1 MKLPRWAGQLF
12 YQEVCFMS
20 EVQLKKPLAK
30 YIDHTLLKADATP
43 AQIKKLCAEAEE
55 YQFASVCVNSCYA
68 KLAHECL
75 RGRGVA
81 VCCVVGFP
89 LGAMSPRAMAYE
101 ARCAAEDG
109 ASEIDMVLPIGALKA
124 GDDETVRETIGAV
137 VEAVTGRAIVKV
149 ILEACL
155 LTDAEKVRACQ
166 LAESVGA
173 AFVKTSTGFS
183 SGGATEHD
191 VVLMRKSVS
200 SAVQVKAAGGIRDRE
215 TALRMIAAGA
225 DRIGASAGIQIVS
238 EG

>member
-1 MKLPRWAGQLF
+1 MA
-12 YQEVCFMS
+12 

-43 AQIKKLCAEAEE
+43 EQIKKLCAEAEE

-191 VVLMRKSVS
+191 VALMRKSVS

-238 EG
+238 EE

>member
-1 MKLPRWAGQLF
+1 MA
-12 YQEVCFMS
+12 

-43 AQIKKLCAEAEE
+43 EQIKKLCAEAEE

-109 ASEIDMVLPIGALKA
+109 ASEIDMVLPIGALKS

-191 VVLMRKSVS
+191 VALMRKSVS
-200 SAVQVKAAGGIRDRE
+200 SAVQIKAAGGIRDRE

-238 EG
+238 EE

>member
-1 MKLPRWAGQLF
+1 ML
-12 YQEVCFMS
+12 

-43 AQIKKLCAEAEE
+43 EQIKKLCAEAEE

-109 ASEIDMVLPIGALKA
+109 ASEIDMVIPVGALKA

-149 ILEACL
+149 IIEACL
-155 LTDAEKVRACQ
+155 LTDVEKVRACQ

-191 VVLMRKSVS
+191 VALMRKSVS

>member
-1 MKLPRWAGQLF
+1 MP
-12 YQEVCFMS
+12 

-43 AQIKKLCAEAEE
+43 EQIRKLCAEAEE

-68 KLAHECL
+68 RLAHDCL

-89 LGAMSPRAMAYE
+89 LGAMTPRAMAYE

-109 ASEIDMVLPIGALKA
+109 ATEIDMVLPVGALKA

-149 ILEACL
+149 IIEACL

-191 VVLMRKSVS
+191 VALMRRSVT

-215 TALRMIAAGA
+215 TALKMIAAGA
-225 DRIGASAGIQIVS
+225 DRIGASAGIQIVN
-238 EG
+238 G

>member
-1 MKLPRWAGQLF
+1 MP
-12 YQEVCFMS
+12 

-43 AQIKKLCAEAEE
+43 EQIKKLCAEAEE

-68 KLAHECL
+68 RLAHECL

-191 VVLMRKSVS
+191 VALMRKSVS
-200 SAVQVKAAGGIRDRE
+200 PAVQVKAAGGIRDRE

>member
-1 MKLPRWAGQLF
+1 
-12 YQEVCFMS
+12 MS

-43 AQIKKLCAEAEE
+43 EQIKKLCAEAEE

-68 KLAHECL
+68 RLAHECL

-149 ILEACL
+149 ILETCL

-191 VVLMRKSVS
+191 VALMRKSVS

-215 TALRMIAAGA
+215 TALKMIAAGA

>member
-1 MKLPRWAGQLF
+1 MP
-12 YQEVCFMS
+12 EI
-20 EVQLKKPLAK
+20 QLKKPLAK

-43 AQIKKLCAEAEE
+43 EQIKKLCAEAEE

-68 KLAHECL
+68 RLAHECL

-191 VVLMRKSVS
+191 VALMRKSVS
-200 SAVQVKAAGGIRDRE
+200 PAVQVKAAGGIRDRE

>member
-1 MKLPRWAGQLF
+1 MA
-12 YQEVCFMS
+12 

-43 AQIKKLCAEAEE
+43 EQIKKLCAEAEE

-89 LGAMSPRAMAYE
+89 LGAMSQRAMAYE

-191 VVLMRKSVS
+191 VALMRKSVS
-200 SAVQVKAAGGIRDRE
+200 SAVQVKVAGGIRDRE

>member
-1 MKLPRWAGQLF
+1 
-12 YQEVCFMS
+12 MS
-20 EVQLKKPLAK
+20 EIQLKKPLAK

-43 AQIKKLCAEAEE
+43 EQIKKLCAEAEE

-68 KLAHECL
+68 RLAHECL

-109 ASEIDMVLPIGALKA
+109 ASEIDMVLPIGALKS

-155 LTDAEKVRACQ
+155 LTDEEKVRACQ

-191 VVLMRKSVS
+191 VALMRKSVS

>member
-1 MKLPRWAGQLF
+1 MA
-12 YQEVCFMS
+12 

-43 AQIKKLCAEAEE
+43 EQIKKLCAEAEE

-149 ILEACL
+149 IIEACL

-191 VVLMRKSVS
+191 VALMRKSVS

>member
-1 MKLPRWAGQLF
+1 MP
-12 YQEVCFMS
+12 

-43 AQIKKLCAEAEE
+43 EQIRKLCAEAEE

-68 KLAHECL
+68 RLAHDCL

-89 LGAMSPRAMAYE
+89 LGAMTPRAMAYE

-109 ASEIDMVLPIGALKA
+109 ATEIDMVIPVGALKA

-149 ILEACL
+149 IIEACL

-191 VVLMRKSVS
+191 VALMRRSVT

-215 TALRMIAAGA
+215 TALKMIAAGA
-225 DRIGASAGIQIVS
+225 DRIGASAGIQIVN
-238 EG
+238 G

>member
-1 MKLPRWAGQLF
+1 
-12 YQEVCFMS
+12 MS

-43 AQIKKLCAEAEE
+43 EQIKKLCAEAEE

-68 KLAHECL
+68 RLAHECL

-81 VCCVVGFP
+81 VCCAVGFP

-109 ASEIDMVLPIGALKA
+109 ASEIDMVLPIGALKS

-191 VVLMRKSVS
+191 VALMRKSVS

>member
-1 MKLPRWAGQLF
+1 
-12 YQEVCFMS
+12 MS
-20 EVQLKKPLAK
+20 EIQLKKPLAK
-30 YIDHTLLKADATP
+30 YIDHTLLKVDATP
-43 AQIKKLCAEAEE
+43 EQIKKLCAEAEE

-68 KLAHECL
+68 RLAHECL

-109 ASEIDMVLPIGALKA
+109 ASEIDMVLPVGALKA

-191 VVLMRKSVS
+191 VALMRKSVS

-215 TALRMIAAGA
+215 TALKMIAAGA

>member
-1 MKLPRWAGQLF
+1 MA
-12 YQEVCFMS
+12 

-43 AQIKKLCAEAEE
+43 EQIKKLCAEAEE

-81 VCCVVGFP
+81 VCCTVGFP
-89 LGAMSPRAMAYE
+89 LGAMSQRAMAYE

-109 ASEIDMVLPIGALKA
+109 ASEIDMVLPVGALKA

-191 VVLMRKSVS
+191 VALMRKSVS
-200 SAVQVKAAGGIRDRE
+200 PAVQVKAAGGIRDRE

>member
-1 MKLPRWAGQLF
+1 MA
-12 YQEVCFMS
+12 

-43 AQIKKLCAEAEE
+43 EQIKKLCAEAEE

-68 KLAHECL
+68 RLAHECL

-149 ILEACL
+149 IIEACL

-191 VVLMRKSVS
+191 VALMRKSVS
-200 SAVQVKAAGGIRDRE
+200 PAVQVKAAGGIRDRE

-238 EG
+238 EE

>member
-1 MKLPRWAGQLF
+1 M
-12 YQEVCFMS
+12 

-43 AQIKKLCAEAEE
+43 GQIKKLCAEAEE

-68 KLAHECL
+68 RLAHDCL

-89 LGAMSPRAMAYE
+89 LGAMTPRAMAYE

-109 ASEIDMVLPIGALKA
+109 ATEIDMVIPVGALKA

-183 SGGATEHD
+183 TGGATEHD
-191 VVLMRKSVS
+191 VALMRRSVT

-215 TALRMIAAGA
+215 TALKMIAAGA
-225 DRIGASAGIQIVS
+225 DRIGASAGIQIVN
-238 EG
+238 G

>member
-1 MKLPRWAGQLF
+1 
-12 YQEVCFMS
+12 MS

-43 AQIKKLCAEAEE
+43 EQIKKLCAEAEE

-68 KLAHECL
+68 RLAHECL

-155 LTDAEKVRACQ
+155 LTDEEKVRACQ

-191 VVLMRKSVS
+191 VALMRKSVS

>member
-1 MKLPRWAGQLF
+1 M
-12 YQEVCFMS
+12 C
-20 EVQLKKPLAK
+20 
-30 YIDHTLLKADATP
+30 
-43 AQIKKLCAEAEE
+43 CA
-55 YQFASVCVNSCYA
+55 
-68 KLAHECL
+68 
-75 RGRGVA
+75 
-81 VCCVVGFP
+81 VGFP
-89 LGAMSPRAMAYE
+89 LGAMSQRAMAYE

-191 VVLMRKSVS
+191 VALMRKSVS

>member
-1 MKLPRWAGQLF
+1 MP
-12 YQEVCFMS
+12 EI
-20 EVQLKKPLAK
+20 QLKKPLAK

-43 AQIKKLCAEAEE
+43 EQIKKLCAEAEE

-68 KLAHECL
+68 RLAHECL

-89 LGAMSPRAMAYE
+89 LGAMSQRAMAYE

-149 ILEACL
+149 IIEACL

-191 VVLMRKSVS
+191 VALMRKSVS

>member
-1 MKLPRWAGQLF
+1 
-12 YQEVCFMS
+12 MS

-43 AQIKKLCAEAEE
+43 EQIKKLCAEAEE

-68 KLAHECL
+68 RLAHECL

-149 ILEACL
+149 IIEACL

-191 VVLMRKSVS
+191 VALMRKSVS

-238 EG
+238 KG

>member
-1 MKLPRWAGQLF
+1 
-12 YQEVCFMS
+12 MS
-20 EVQLKKPLAK
+20 EIQLKKPLAK

-43 AQIKKLCAEAEE
+43 EQIKKLCAEAEE

-68 KLAHECL
+68 RLAHECL

-191 VVLMRKSVS
+191 VALMRKSVS

-238 EG
+238 EA

>member
-1 MKLPRWAGQLF
+1 MA
-12 YQEVCFMS
+12 

-30 YIDHTLLKADATP
+30 YIDHTLLKADTTP
-43 AQIKKLCAEAEE
+43 EQIKKLCAEAEE

-68 KLAHECL
+68 RLAHECL

-191 VVLMRKSVS
+191 VALMRKSVS

>member
-1 MKLPRWAGQLF
+1 MP
-12 YQEVCFMS
+12 EI
-20 EVQLKKPLAK
+20 QLKKPLAK

-43 AQIKKLCAEAEE
+43 EQIKKLCAEAEE

-68 KLAHECL
+68 RLAHECL

-191 VVLMRKSVS
+191 VALMRKSVS

>member
-1 MKLPRWAGQLF
+1 MP
-12 YQEVCFMS
+12 

-30 YIDHTLLKADATP
+30 YIDHTLLKPDATP
-43 AQIKKLCAEAEE
+43 GQIKKLCAEAEE

-68 KLAHECL
+68 RLAHDCL

-89 LGAMSPRAMAYE
+89 LGAMAPRAMAYE

-109 ASEIDMVLPIGALKA
+109 ATEIDMVLPVGALKA

-149 ILEACL
+149 IIEACL
-155 LTDAEKVRACQ
+155 LTDEEKVRACR

-191 VVLMRKSVS
+191 VALMRRSVT

-215 TALRMIAAGA
+215 TALKMIAAGA
-225 DRIGASAGIQIVS
+225 DRIGASAGIQIVN
-238 EG
+238 G

>member
-1 MKLPRWAGQLF
+1 M
-12 YQEVCFMS
+12 

-30 YIDHTLLKADATP
+30 YIDHTLLKPDATP
-43 AQIKKLCAEAEE
+43 EQIRKLCAEAEE

-68 KLAHECL
+68 RLAHDCL

-89 LGAMSPRAMAYE
+89 LGAMTPRAMAYE

-109 ASEIDMVLPIGALKA
+109 ATEIDMVLPVGALKA

-155 LTDAEKVRACQ
+155 LTDEEKVRACQ

-191 VVLMRKSVS
+191 VALMRKSVS
-200 SAVQVKAAGGIRDRE
+200 NAVQVKAAGGIRDRE
-215 TALRMIAAGA
+215 TALKMIAAGA
-225 DRIGASAGIQIVS
+225 DRIGASAGIQIVN
-238 EG
+238 G

>member
-1 MKLPRWAGQLF
+1 ML
-12 YQEVCFMS
+12 

-43 AQIKKLCAEAEE
+43 EQIKKLCAEAEE

-109 ASEIDMVLPIGALKA
+109 ASEIDMVIPVGALKA

-149 ILEACL
+149 IIEACL
-155 LTDAEKVRACQ
+155 LTDVEKVRACQ

-191 VVLMRKSVS
+191 VALMRKSVS
-200 SAVQVKAAGGIRDRE
+200 SAVQVKAAGGISSLKDAE
-215 TALRMIAAGA
+215 DFIELGA
-225 DRIGASAGIQIVS
+225 ERLGTSRIVKLAMELENEVGAPN
-238 EG
+238 ENY

>member
-1 MKLPRWAGQLF
+1 MA
-12 YQEVCFMS
+12 

-43 AQIKKLCAEAEE
+43 EQIKKLCAEAEE

-81 VCCVVGFP
+81 VCCAVGFP

-109 ASEIDMVLPIGALKA
+109 ASEIDMVLPIGALKS

-191 VVLMRKSVS
+191 VALMRKSVS

>member
-1 MKLPRWAGQLF
+1 
-12 YQEVCFMS
+12 MS

-43 AQIKKLCAEAEE
+43 EQIKKLCAEAEE

-68 KLAHECL
+68 RLAHECL

-191 VVLMRKSVS
+191 VALMRKSVS
-200 SAVQVKAAGGIRDRE
+200 PAVQVKAAGGIRDRE

>member
-1 MKLPRWAGQLF
+1 MA
-12 YQEVCFMS
+12 

-43 AQIKKLCAEAEE
+43 EQIKKLCAEAEE

-109 ASEIDMVLPIGALKA
+109 ASEIDMVLPIGALKS

-137 VEAVTGRAIVKV
+137 VEAVTGLAIVKV

-191 VVLMRKSVS
+191 VALMRKSVS

>member
-1 MKLPRWAGQLF
+1 
-12 YQEVCFMS
+12 MS
-20 EVQLKKPLAK
+20 EIQLKKPLAK

-43 AQIKKLCAEAEE
+43 EQIKKLCAEAEE

-68 KLAHECL
+68 RLAHECL

-191 VVLMRKSVS
+191 VALMRKSVS
-200 SAVQVKAAGGIRDRE
+200 PAVQVKAAGGIRDRE
-215 TALRMIAAGA
+215 TALRLIAAGA

>member
-1 MKLPRWAGQLF
+1 MA
-12 YQEVCFMS
+12 

-43 AQIKKLCAEAEE
+43 EQIKKLCAEAEE

-68 KLAHECL
+68 RLAHECL

-109 ASEIDMVLPIGALKA
+109 ASEIDMVLPIGALKS

-149 ILEACL
+149 IIEACL

-191 VVLMRKSVS
+191 VALMRKSVS

>member
-1 MKLPRWAGQLF
+1 MP
-12 YQEVCFMS
+12 EI
-20 EVQLKKPLAK
+20 QLKKPLAK

-43 AQIKKLCAEAEE
+43 EQIKKLCAEAEE

-68 KLAHECL
+68 RLAHECL

-81 VCCVVGFP
+81 VCCAVGFP

-149 ILEACL
+149 IIEACL

-191 VVLMRKSVS
+191 VALMRKSVS